1 MSISDED
8 TDAGSDFIELQPISE
23 YEESKENIY
32 LGIDLTPN
40 VDDGYPPSI
49 DNSNSTFST
58 SDSVSSLS
66 VSLSFFSSLFS
77 SCAWKSSMFSLLFVS
92 SSLVLFNGILLENY
106 RLKGSVSSK
115 DT

>member
-1 MSISDED
+1 MTHKDTVLSMSISDED
-8 TDAGSDFIELQPISE
+8 TDAGSDFIPLHAA
-23 YEESKENIY
+23 YEDEDEENIE

-40 VDDGYPPSI
+40 IDDGYVPLHNEEEEEEVLMP
-49 DNSNSTFST
+49 NPTFST

-66 VSLSFFSSLFS
+66 ASLSFFSSLSS

-92 SSLVLFNGILLENY
+92 SS
-106 RLKGSVSSK
+106 SSSSK